1 MALSLALRPVG
12 VTHHRALR
20 SPDFPPA
27 ASRVPALPRRRPA
40 AGDHPVRSSRF
51 AAILS
56 AIVTV
61 RLLDRA
67 GPRSYLSET
76 GFSGPS
82 MALPADGFQVYGEL
96 LPVGGGDPIPLLKPV
111 LVVGRRESADIVLRF
126 PNVSGSHCELS
137 LADGFWTVKDLRSSN
152 GIKVNGV
159 RVTEQRLE
167 PGDKLA
173 VAKHVYEIAYEPARL
188 GATSPPP
195 ETPSK
200 GGVFSRSLL
209 DLAGLEKPRPDPRG
223 GGDKSAR
230 KR

>member
-1 MALSLALRPVG
+1 
-12 VTHHRALR
+12 
-20 SPDFPPA
+20 
-27 ASRVPALPRRRPA
+27 
-40 AGDHPVRSSRF
+40 
-51 AAILS
+51 
-56 AIVTV
+56 
-61 RLLDRA
+61 
-67 GPRSYLSET
+67 
-76 GFSGPS
+76 

-188 GATSPPP
+188 GAAVAAEEKSPQ
-195 ETPSK
+195 ESIF
-200 GGVFSRSLL
+200 GRSLL
-209 DLAGLEKPRPDPRG
+209 ESAGLEHRHPTPPARPRRP
-223 GGDKSAR
+223 AT
-230 KR
+230 